1 MIYMIPNIAVGH
13 IFGNSVILTVV
24 QKTIKVGSTGE
35 NKSGYPSGRLPRCAR
50 NDIVLRTEGNE
61 YRVFRNDETSV
72 ARIYI
77 KKTTVETVVFCGT
90 REKL

>member
-1 MIYMIPNIAVGH
+1 MIPNITVGH

-24 QKTIKVGSTGE
+24 QKTIKAGATGKTK
-35 NKSGYPSGRLPRCAR
+35 NGYPSGRLPHYAR

-72 ARIYI
+72 ARLDN
-77 KKTTVETVVFCGT
+77 KKRPWERSFFVGA
-90 REKL
+90 